1 MCLITDNNWKED
13 DAKVNKKN
21 KIIKVNKKM

>member
-1 MCLITDNNWKED
+1 MCLITDNNLKED